1 MKICQNEGENKHVFK
16 LVGSNFLQTYAL
28 VSLRAIFSQPSLE
41 LTLIP
46 AKRVVAVAQM
56 RSEPEEE
63 KHNYLFY
70 KFPLQGDA

>member
-1 MKICQNEGENKHVFK
+1 M
-16 LVGSNFLQTYAL
+16 QTYAL

-63 KHNYLFY
+63 KQNDLFY
-70 KFPLQGDA
+70 QFLIQVIISVKEKR